1 MFRVCK
7 SMEEALQK
15 RVSPSELKE
24 IDSKIMLVR
33 RSCTWSYHAYLSSRR
48 TQRPLQRGSRDHE
61 APLTL
66 PSSSL

>member
-1 MFRVCK
+1 VKAAAAELMTAMFRVCK

-33 RSCTWSYHAYLSSRR
+33 RSCTWSHH
-48 TQRPLQRGSRDHE
+48 RGS
-61 APLTL
+61 TTFQ
-66 PSSSL
+66 